1 MGSMRRLFHLFA
13 AASWV
18 AAAIVAAGAAPQ
30 APQGQGFRSTAD
42 VVPVFATVRDKA
54 GRLVPNLTRED
65 FEILD
70 NGKPQ
75 ALTLFDNSPQPVRLI
90 ALLDFSGSMSRNVP
104 LLRRAT
110 LELIKQLGPDD
121 LLRVGT
127 FGEDINLTPEFT
139 RQADVSRR
147 FPSFIP
153 VQAPTPLWRAVDQ
166 AMTEFVKSPPGRRVV
181 MVLSDGKDSG
191 FEPGKRFVTS
201 VEVAN
206 RAVAEEVMIYA
217 IGMRS
222 APAEISPGGIQP
234 LASRLS
240 SDLPDPALAII
251 ASETG
256 GGYIELRPRDNLA
269 EAFGRVLDEL
279 HGQYLL
285 GFAPPARDGKT
296 HKVEVRTK
304 DRAFE
309 VQARKA
315 YIATNRNK

>member
-1 MGSMRRLFHLFA
+1 MYSMRTLSRASA
-13 AASWV
+13 AAAALV
-18 AAAIVAAGAAPQ
+18 AGAMLVGAAPEAAQ
-30 APQGQGFRSTAD
+30 NQGFRSTAD
-42 VVPVFATVRDKA
+42 VVPVFATVRDQA
-54 GRLVPNLTRED
+54 RRLVPNLTRED
-65 FEILD
+65 FEVLD

-75 ALTLFDNSPQPVRLI
+75 PLTLFDNSPQPVRLI

-104 LLRRAT
+104 LLRSAT
-110 LELIKQLGPDD
+110 LELIKLLGPDD
-121 LLRVGT
+121 LIRVGT

-139 RQADVSRR
+139 READVSRL

-166 AMTEFVKSPPGRRVV
+166 AMSEFVKSPSGRRVV

-191 FEPGKRFVTS
+191 FEFGKKFVTS

-206 RAVAEEVMIYA
+206 RAVAEDVMIYA

-251 ASETG
+251 ATETG
-256 GGYIELRPRDNLA
+256 GGYIELRPRDNLS

-296 HKVEVRTK
+296 HKIEVRMK
-304 DRAFE
+304 NRSFE

-315 YIATNRNK
+315 YTATNK